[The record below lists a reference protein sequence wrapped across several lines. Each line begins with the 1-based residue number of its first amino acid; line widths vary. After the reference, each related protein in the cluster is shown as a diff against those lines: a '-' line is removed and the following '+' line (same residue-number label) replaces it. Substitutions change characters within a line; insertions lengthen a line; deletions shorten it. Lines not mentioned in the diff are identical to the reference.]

1 LINERD
7 ALRLAARRAALH
19 VSVQGGDAKA
29 AARAAAR
36 LRVPGARLSA
46 RELAVARDTR
56 AALGRALIA
65 ARLPRPAPLVAAP
78 SVTTPA
84 RGVPWK
90 RLAIA
95 LAVICGLVF
104 LVLGPGGAPGGKPEG
119 DVSAAVA
126 PDVTRPQPLVQLSRG
141 RSAVTSAPE
150 VVVVAEPS
158 AEPTA
163 APTEAPTAAPS
174 AGAGGTGGAGG
185 SARGAGGGGGGIG
198 IGTGPGLI
206 TLPTPRPTSTP
217 RFPPP
222 GYGRIQIIVLDRQTM
237 KPVPDTCVSF
247 GSLTCTNITAGDVT
261 ALTYRT
267 DTNGRWSLDVPL
279 GAPTVS
285 YDMLFFKLGYRVDVQ
300 KITLRRGGTVLKYI
314 YLVKQG

>member
-1 LINERD
+1 MSAMRCGSP
-7 ALRLAARRAALH
+7 LAARRCTK
-19 VSVQGGDAKA
+19 SVRAGDASA
-29 AARAAAR
+29 TARAAAR
-36 LRVPGARLSA
+36 LRIPGARLTA

-65 ARLPRPAPLVAAP
+65 ARLPRPAPIVAA
-78 SVTTPA
+78 SHVTPT
-84 RGVPWK
+84 RRMPWK
-90 RLAIA
+90 RLAVA
-95 LAVICGLVF
+95 LAVISGLIF

-119 DVSAAVA
+119 DVSAAIA

-150 VVVVAEPS
+150 VVAVAEAS

-174 AGAGGTGGAGG
+174 AGAGGAGGAGG
-185 SARGAGGGGGGIG
+185 SASGAGGGGGGIG
-198 IGTGPGLI
+198 IGTGPGLV

-222 GYGRIQIIVLDRQTM
+222 GYGRLTVIVLDRATNR
-237 KPVPDTCVSF
+237 PVPDACVSF
-247 GSLTCTNITAGDVT
+247 GSVTCTNITAGEQT
-261 ALTYRT
+261 ALNYRT
-267 DTNGRWSLDVPL
+267 DANGRWSLDIPL

-285 YDMLFFKLGYRVDVQ
+285 YDMLFFKLGYRVEVG
-300 KITLRRGGTVLKYI
+300 KVTLRRGGSVVRTV
-314 YLVKQG
+314 YLIKA